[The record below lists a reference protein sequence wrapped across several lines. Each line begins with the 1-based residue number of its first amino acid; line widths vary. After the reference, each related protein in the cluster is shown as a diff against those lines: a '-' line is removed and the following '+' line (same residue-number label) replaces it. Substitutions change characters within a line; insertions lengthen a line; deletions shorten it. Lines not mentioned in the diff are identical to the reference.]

1 MLYNQYDELT
11 DHTALLDN
19 PGIKA
24 TLDKMQNQTVI
35 DGVKSLLNEKY
46 TFRSFE
52 RALQVLST
60 AQDERDLQIVEAA
73 LQTTITEIKEFNKQG
88 SKYWDDKRTAWYLF
102 TLQYI
107 KLRLNGFELANGNKY
122 KPRLVE
128 KMKHLKDKCDKLGL
142 DEEIITSQCTTTRYQ
157 QPDNEDLANFK
168 FIDIERVDAFS
179 KRLSKYAITR
189 NEKDLYESSTY
200 PQMPAPEQIKVILE
214 KLVTHMEKKFG
225 FPELDAQTYRQN
237 FSAIAA
243 EIYELFCTTD
253 PVVVKGIID
262 AMTKLMEAKEKHAA
276 KSPNNERGI

>member
-1 MLYNQYDELT
+1 MAYNGEIT
-11 DHTALLDN
+11 NHTALLNN

-24 TLDKMQNQTVI
+24 TLDKMQNQTAVNGI
-35 DGVKSLLNEKY
+35 KSLLGEDY

-52 RALQVLST
+52 RALQMLSV
-60 AQDERDLQIVEAA
+60 AQDERDLQVVESA

-88 SKYWDDKRTAWYLF
+88 SKYWDDKKTSLYLF

-128 KMKHLKDKCDKLGL
+128 KMKHLKDKCVKLGVS
-142 DEEIITSQCTTTRYQ
+142 EEVFTSQCMTTKYQ

-168 FIDIERVDAFS
+168 FIDSEQVDAFA

-189 NEKDLYESSTY
+189 NEKDLYEASAY
-200 PQMPAPEQIKVILE
+200 PQMPSPDQIKVILE

-225 FPELDAQTYRQN
+225 FPELDLLTYNLN
-237 FSAIAA
+237 FPAIAA
-243 EIYELFCTTD
+243 EIHSLFRTAE
-253 PVVVKGIID
+253 PAVVNGIID
-262 AMTKLMEAKEKHAA
+262 AMTKLMEAKEQ
-276 KSPNNERGI
+276 SFGDERSI